1 MTEFYFVR
9 HGQTAANAAGL
20 KQGTINSEITYLSE
34 TGKKQA
40 ESLQK
45 GFDISFADQI
55 IASPLQRTKDTATIL
70 NQSANLPVTYDKR
83 LLEISYGKWD
93 GQKNADLMAQYPDLF
108 DHTLNDVFPSYAD
121 VADGE
126 PFNQVIGRVDAF
138 MTDVSEK
145 YPDQSIILVTH
156 GFTIKAAVLA
166 AIGRP
171 DDMMVV
177 EEPDNTSV
185 TRITKNVSTD
195 SYYLRYYNRVVNSH
209 F

>member
-1 MTEFYFVR
+1 MTDFYFVR

-34 TGKKQA
+34 TGKQQV
-40 ESLQK
+40 ESLRK
-45 GFDISFADQI
+45 GFDISFADRI
-55 IASPLQRTKDTATIL
+55 IVSQLQRTKDTAAIL

-83 LLEISYGKWD
+83 LLEISYGDWD
-93 GQKNADLMAQYPDLF
+93 GEKNADLMSKYPKLF
-108 DHTLNDVFPSYAD
+108 DFTLNDVLPAYAD
-121 VADGE
+121 VAHGE
-126 PFNQVIGRVDAF
+126 TFDHVIDRVAEL
-138 MTDVSEK
+138 MQETATN
-145 YPDQSIILVTH
+145 YPNDKIILVTH

-171 DDMMVV
+171 KDMMVI

-185 TRITKNVSTD
+185 TRITLQTTTH
-195 SYYLRYYNRVVNSH
+195 SYYLRYYNRVVNSQ

>member
-1 MTEFYFVR
+1 MTDFYFVR

-34 TGKKQA
+34 TGKQQV
-40 ESLQK
+40 ESLRK
-45 GFDISFADQI
+45 GFDISFADRI
-55 IASPLQRTKDTATIL
+55 IVSPLQRTKDTAAIL

-83 LLEISYGKWD
+83 LLEISYGDWD
-93 GQKNADLMAQYPDLF
+93 GEKNADLMSKYPKLF
-108 DHTLNDVFPSYAD
+108 DFTLNDVLPAYAD
-121 VADGE
+121 VAHGE
-126 PFNQVIGRVDAF
+126 TFDHVIDRVAEL
-138 MTDVSEK
+138 MQETATN
-145 YPDQSIILVTH
+145 YPNDKIILVTH

-171 DDMMVV
+171 KDMMVI

-185 TRITKNVSTD
+185 TRITLQTTTHL
-195 SYYLRYYNRVVNSH
+195 YYLRYYNRVVNSQ

>member
-1 MTEFYFVR
+1 MTDFYFVR

-20 KQGTINSEITYLSE
+20 KQGTINTEITYLSE

-40 ESLQK
+40 ESLRK

-55 IASPLQRTKDTATIL
+55 IASPLQRTKDTAAIL
-70 NQSANLPVTYDKR
+70 NRDANLPVTYDKR
-83 LLEISYGKWD
+83 LLEISYGSWD
-93 GQKNADLMAQYPDLF
+93 GEKNADLMSKYPELF
-108 DHTLNDVFPSYAD
+108 DHVLNDALPTYAA

-126 PFNQVIGRVDAF
+126 TFSHVIDRIDAF
-138 MTDVSEK
+138 MTEVSAK
-145 YPDQSIILVTH
+145 YPDQKIVLITH

-171 DDMMVV
+171 TDMMVI

-185 TRITKNVSTD
+185 TRITRDVSNN

>member
-45 GFDISFADQI
+45 SFDISFADQI

-126 PFNQVIGRVDAF
+126 PFNHVIGRIDAF

-145 YPDQSIILVTH
+145 YPDQNIILVTH

>member
-1 MTEFYFVR
+1 MTDFYFVR

-34 TGKKQA
+34 TGKQQV
-40 ESLQK
+40 ESLRK
-45 GFDISFADQI
+45 GFDISFADRI
-55 IASPLQRTKDTATIL
+55 IASPLQRTKDTAAIL

-83 LLEISYGKWD
+83 LLEISYGDWD
-93 GQKNADLMAQYPDLF
+93 GEKNTDLMSKYPEFF
-108 DHTLNDVFPSYAD
+108 DFTLNDVLPAYAD
-121 VADGE
+121 VAHGE
-126 PFNQVIGRVDAF
+126 TFDHVIDRVAEL
-138 MTDVSEK
+138 MQETATI
-145 YPDQSIILVTH
+145 YPNDKIILVTH

-171 DDMMVV
+171 KDMMVI

-185 TRITKNVSTD
+185 TRITLQTTTH
-195 SYYLRYYNRVVNSH
+195 SYYLRYYNRVVNSQ

>member
-1 MTEFYFVR
+1 MTDFYFVR

-20 KQGTINSEITYLSE
+20 KQGTINSAITYLSE
-34 TGKKQA
+34 TGKQQV
-40 ESLQK
+40 ESLRK
-45 GFDISFADQI
+45 GFDISFADRI
-55 IASPLQRTKDTATIL
+55 VASPLQRTKDTATIL

-83 LLEISYGKWD
+83 LLEISYGDWD
-93 GQKNADLMAQYPDLF
+93 GEKNTDLMAKYPQLF
-108 DHTLNDVFPSYAD
+108 DLTLNDVLPTYAD
-121 VADGE
+121 TANGE
-126 PFNQVIGRVDAF
+126 PFDHVIDRIDEF
-138 MTDVSEK
+138 MQDVAAK
-145 YPDQSIILVTH
+145 YSNDKIILVTH

-171 DDMMVV
+171 NDMMVV

-185 TRITKNVSTD
+185 TRITLQADTQ

>member
-20 KQGTINSEITYLSE
+20 KQGKINTEITYLSE
-34 TGKKQA
+34 TGKQQA
-40 ESLQK
+40 ESLRK

-55 IASPLQRTKDTATIL
+55 IASPLQRTIDTANVL
-70 NQSANLPVTYDKR
+70 NRSANLPVTYDKR

-93 GQKNADLMAQYPDLF
+93 GKKNADLMAKYPELF
-108 DHTLNDVFPSYAD
+108 DHTLNDVFPSYAP

-126 PFNQVIGRVDAF
+126 TFEHVIDRVDAF
-138 MTDVSEK
+138 MQDVARK
-145 YPDQSIILVTH
+145 YPDQKIILVTH

-166 AIGRP
+166 AVGRP
-171 DDMMVV
+171 KNMMVI

-185 TRITKNVSTD
+185 TRITRAVSTKT
-195 SYYLRYYNRVVNSH
+195 YYLRYYNRVVNSH

>member
-20 KQGTINSEITYLSE
+20 KQGTINTEITYLSE
-34 TGKKQA
+34 TGKQQA
-40 ESLQK
+40 ESLRK

-55 IASPLQRTKDTATIL
+55 IASPLQRTIDTANVL
-70 NQSANLPVTYDKR
+70 NQSANLPITYDKR

-93 GQKNADLMAQYPDLF
+93 GEKNADLMAKYPELF
-108 DHTLNDVFPSYAD
+108 DHTLNDVFPSYAS

-126 PFNQVIGRVDAF
+126 TFEHVIDRVDAF
-138 MTDVSEK
+138 MQDVAHK
-145 YPDQSIILVTH
+145 YPDQKIILVTH

-166 AIGRP
+166 SVGRP
-171 DDMMVV
+171 KNMMVV

-185 TRITKNVSTD
+185 TRITRDVSSKT
-195 SYYLRYYNRVVNSH
+195 YYLRYYNRVVNSH